1 MTIPADRVPQE
12 LQHVTSRASQ
22 HDIFIIFE
30 WKGEQHVNG
39 MCPLQKQF
47 LTIFLTNLHLEV
59 LYSIAVVVLY
69 IASASIYTQIK
80 SGYVVFCIY
89 HL

>member
-1 MTIPADRVPQE
+1 
-12 LQHVTSRASQ
+12 
-22 HDIFIIFE
+22 
-30 WKGEQHVNG
+30 
-39 MCPLQKQF
+39 MCPLQKLF
-47 LTIFLTNLHLEV
+47 LTIFLANLHLEV

-69 IASASIYTQIK
+69 ISSASIYTQIK